1 MGALARFHIPPSHWQ
16 PAGGSLV
23 LDGDEA
29 RHCTSVMR
37 HTVDDEITVFD
48 GAGLSA
54 RCRIVTATGK
64 TAELEILETAFTPAP
79 AVSLSLVQSVPKG
92 SNMEWIVEKAVELGV
107 NAVHPVLTAR
117 TVVKLDRK
125 EAAKKQEKWQRL
137 ALEACKQCGQNW
149 LPVIHP
155 PAPYAEVMATLP
167 PHDLRIIAAIQD
179 DSRPLKA
186 ILKDR
191 AEQGKVV
198 SSTLLCIGPEG
209 DFTPAEYQI
218 ARDHGCVP
226 MSLGP
231 IILRVETATMY
242 GLSVLGHELRGS

>member
-1 MGALARFHIPPSHWQ
+1 MGALARFHIPQTHWQ

-23 LDGDEA
+23 LEGDEA

-37 HTVDDEITVFD
+37 HTVGDEITVFD
-48 GAGLSA
+48 GAGVSA

-64 TAELEILETAFTPAP
+64 SVELEVLETASTPP
-79 AVSLSLVQSVPKG
+79 PPVSIALVQAVPKG
-92 SNMEWIVEKAVELGV
+92 SNMEWIIEKAVELGV

-117 TVVKLDRK
+117 TVVKLDKK

-155 PAPYAEVMATLP
+155 PAPYAEVMAALP

-179 DSRPLKA
+179 DSRHLKE

-191 AEQGKVV
+191 AGQGNVV

-242 GLSVLGHELRGS
+242 GLSVLGHELR